1 MGSDRCHRDLQFKY
15 SVLLPG
21 RHHRRSALAL
31 RRLYGRRKSALGKGA
46 CLSGPRL
53 PCSAVGT
60 ILAGPAEQFDEIVY
74 NLLKLLY
81 NFETV

>member
-1 MGSDRCHRDLQFKY
+1 MGSDRCHRDLQFKF

-31 RRLYGRRKSALGKGA
+31 GRLYGRRKSALG
-46 CLSGPRL
+46 
-53 PCSAVGT
+53 
-60 ILAGPAEQFDEIVY
+60 GPAEQFDEIVY